1 MFQIILQYI
10 FTFVISTIC
19 PHILH
24 PISSNIILVQ
34 TRVRLFHNNIMNE
47 VYLSNRQSYSS
58 QICLLRQELNFLRW
72 HRFYKTIS
80 ICKNVY
86 STIYLLSLVENDWRS
101 IVYSRMNNVSWIWEN
116 PLKFHIHNLVFNKI
130 IFGT

>member
-19 PHILH
+19 PHILR

-47 VYLSNRQSYSS
+47 VYLSNR